1 MQKNPA
7 MSNRRLNTL
16 IFVFLLPL
24 AAGAQKTITLDE
36 AIMVALEN
44 NYSLKISR
52 NDQAMAENNVT
63 LAPFL
68 PSVTG
73 TGRQSQTSNDVVS
86 SSSEAEKSRTNLY
99 TAGVALN
106 WKLFDG
112 LGMFTA
118 YSRQQELLAM
128 SSQRVRINVENLVMR
143 VCSEYY
149 NIIVQQNRMESALT
163 SLTLSKARY
172 ENAEEKYMLGVI
184 SGLDLQ
190 QAKID
195 LNADSSA
202 VLSQQETVISA
213 YIRLTNLLSTGHE
226 IDFNIRDSII
236 LAPDM
241 DIDSLRARTLKYNNQ
256 LILAQQEEKLSEYEL
271 AAVRALRYPTLNFS
285 TGYNYSRS
293 EYPWSAA
300 SYNQTNGL
308 NWGFNMSWNIFS
320 GFETNRRMAN
330 AKLEAEN
337 STLAYLDTEYELM
350 GELDLLYN
358 TYLNNITVT
367 NFETESAELARA
379 SLEIAMERYRLG
391 SLSGLEFR
399 EYQNNYLNAINRR
412 LTALYQAKISE
423 IGLRLLAGELTE

>member
-1 MQKNPA
+1 MI
-7 MSNRRLNTL
+7 L
-16 IFVFLLPL
+16 FLLIPL
-24 AAGAQKTITLDE
+24 FAGAQKTMNLDE

-52 NDQAMAENNVT
+52 NDESIAQNNVS

-68 PSVTG
+68 PTITG
-73 TGRQSQTSNDVVS
+73 TGRQSQTDNNTKS
-86 SSSEAEKSRTNLY
+86 SSAISESTRNNLY
-99 TAGVALN
+99 TAGVTLN
-106 WKLFDG
+106 WRLFDG
-112 LGMFTA
+112 LGMFTD
-118 YSRQQELLAM
+118 YSRQQEMLAM
-128 SSQRVRINVENLVMR
+128 SSQRVKINVENLIMR

-149 NIIVQQNRMESALT
+149 NIIVQQNRMQSALT
-163 SLTLSKARY
+163 SLTLSRSRY
-172 ENAEEKYMLGVI
+172 ENAEEKYFLGVI

-190 QAKID
+190 QARID

-213 YIRLTNLLSTGHE
+213 YIRMTNLLNAGHE
-226 IDFNIRDSII
+226 IDFNINDTII
-236 LAPDM
+236 LAPEIDV
-241 DIDSLRARTLKYNNQ
+241 DSLRERTLKYNNQ
-256 LILAQQEEKLSEYEL
+256 LILARQGERLSDFDL
-271 AAVRALRYPTLNFS
+271 QSVRADRYPTLNFS
-285 TGYNYSRS
+285 TGYNFSRN
-293 EYPWSAA
+293 EYPWQAD

-320 GFETNRRMAN
+320 GLETSRRIAN
-330 AKLEAEN
+330 AKIEAE
-337 STLAYLDTEYELM
+337 SSRLSYLDIENEIL

-358 TYLNNITVT
+358 TYRNNIIVAS
-367 NFETESAELARA
+367 FETQSAEVARA

>member
-1 MQKNPA
+1 MI
-7 MSNRRLNTL
+7 LFL
-16 IFVFLLPL
+16 LLPL
-24 AAGAQKTITLDE
+24 VAGAQKTMNLDE

-52 NDQAMAENNVT
+52 NDESIAQNNVS

-68 PSVTG
+68 PTITG
-73 TGRQSQTSNDVVS
+73 TGRQSQTNNNTES
-86 SSSEAEKSRTNLY
+86 STAESDRTRNKLY
-99 TAGVALN
+99 TAGVTLN
-106 WKLFDG
+106 WRLFDG
-112 LGMFTA
+112 LGMFTD
-118 YSRQQELLAM
+118 YSRQQEMLAM
-128 SSQRVRINVENLVMR
+128 SSQRVKINVENLIMR

-149 NIIVQQNRMESALT
+149 NIIVQQNRMQSALT
-163 SLTLSKARY
+163 SLTLSRSRY
-172 ENAEEKYMLGVI
+172 ENAEEKYFLGVI

-190 QAKID
+190 QARID

-213 YIRLTNLLSTGHE
+213 YIRMTNLLNAGHD
-226 IDFNIRDSII
+226 IDFNINDTII
-236 LAPDM
+236 LAPEI
-241 DIDSLRARTLKYNNQ
+241 DIDSLRERTLQYNNQ
-256 LILAQQEEKLSEYEL
+256 LILARQGERLSDFDL
-271 AAVRALRYPTLNFS
+271 QSVRADRYPTLNFS
-285 TGYNYSRS
+285 TGYNFSRN
-293 EYPWSAA
+293 EYPWQAD

-320 GFETNRRMAN
+320 GLETSRRIAN
-330 AKLEAEN
+330 AKIEAE
-337 STLAYLDTEYELM
+337 SSRLSYLDIENEIL

-358 TYLNNITVT
+358 TYRNNIIVAS
-367 NFETESAELARA
+367 FETQSAEVARA

>member
-1 MQKNPA
+1 M
-7 MSNRRLNTL
+7 
-16 IFVFLLPL
+16 LLLSPL
-24 AAGAQKTITLDE
+24 FAQAQKTMSLDE
-36 AIMVALEN
+36 AIMQALEN
-44 NYSLKISR
+44 NYSLKITR
-52 NDQAMAENNVT
+52 NNEAIAGNNIT

-68 PSVTG
+68 PTLTG
-73 TGRQSQTSNDVVS
+73 TGRQSQTTSNTES
-86 SSSEAEKSRTNLY
+86 SSTGTDKSRTNLY
-99 TAGVALN
+99 TAGLAMN
-106 WKLFDG
+106 WRLFDG
-112 LGMFTA
+112 FGMFTD

-128 SSQRVRINVENLVMR
+128 SSQRVKISVESLIMR

-163 SLTLSKARY
+163 SLSLSKSRY
-172 ENAEEKYMLGVI
+172 ENAEEKYLLGVI

-190 QAKID
+190 QARID

-213 YIRLTNLLSTGHE
+213 YIRMTNLLNAGHE
-226 IDFNIRDSII
+226 INFNINDTII
-236 LAPDM
+236 LAPAIDV
-241 DIDSLRARTLKYNNQ
+241 DSLRVRTLAFNNQ
-256 LILAQQEEKLSEYEL
+256 LILARQGEKLSEYDL
-271 AAVRALRYPTLNFS
+271 QSVRAERYPTLNFS
-285 TGYNYSRS
+285 TGYNFSRN
-293 EYPWSAA
+293 EFPWQVD
-300 SYNQTNGL
+300 SYNQTKGL

-320 GFETNRRMAN
+320 GLETNRRISN
-330 AKLEAEN
+330 ARIEAE
-337 STLAYLDTEYELM
+337 SSRLAYLDIENEIL

-358 TYLNNITVT
+358 TYRNNIIVA
-367 NFETESAELARA
+367 NFETQSAELARA

>member
-1 MQKNPA
+1 MI
-7 MSNRRLNTL
+7 L
-16 IFVFLLPL
+16 FLLIPVF
-24 AAGAQKTITLDE
+24 AGAQKTMNLDE

-52 NDQAMAENNVT
+52 NDESIAQNNVS

-68 PSVTG
+68 PTITG
-73 TGRQSQTSNDVVS
+73 TGRQSQTNNNTES
-86 SSSEAEKSRTNLY
+86 STAESDRTRNKLY
-99 TAGVALN
+99 TAGVTLN
-106 WKLFDG
+106 WRLFDG
-112 LGMFTA
+112 LGMFTD
-118 YSRQQELLAM
+118 YSRQQEMLAM
-128 SSQRVRINVENLVMR
+128 SSQRVKINVENLIMR

-149 NIIVQQNRMESALT
+149 NIIVQQNRMQSALT
-163 SLTLSKARY
+163 SLTLSRSRY
-172 ENAEEKYMLGVI
+172 ENAEEKYFLGVI

-190 QAKID
+190 QARID

-213 YIRLTNLLSTGHE
+213 YIRMTNLLNAGHE
-226 IDFNIRDSII
+226 IDFNINDTII
-236 LAPDM
+236 LAPEIDV
-241 DIDSLRARTLKYNNQ
+241 DSLRERTLKYNNQ
-256 LILAQQEEKLSEYEL
+256 LILARQGERLSDFDL
-271 AAVRALRYPTLNFS
+271 QSVRTDRYPTLNFS
-285 TGYNYSRS
+285 TGYNFSRN
-293 EYPWSAA
+293 EYPWQAD

-320 GFETNRRMAN
+320 GLETSRRIAN
-330 AKLEAEN
+330 AKIEAE
-337 STLAYLDTEYELM
+337 SSRLSYLDIENEIL

-358 TYLNNITVT
+358 TYRNNIIVAS
-367 NFETESAELARA
+367 FETQSAEVARA